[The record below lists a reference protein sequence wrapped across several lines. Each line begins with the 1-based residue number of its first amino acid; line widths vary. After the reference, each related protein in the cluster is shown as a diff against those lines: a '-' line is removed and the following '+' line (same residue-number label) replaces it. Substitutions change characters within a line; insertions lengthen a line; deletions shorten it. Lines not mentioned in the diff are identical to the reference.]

1 MSWLDFF
8 QITQDNCPFTFGRGI
23 NASLAPNEEQLF
35 NESYEAFERKEILNA
50 YELFFK
56 SLINYTNDKPNTNIV
71 LNRTDSQLN
80 FEMYQGLAKI
90 HGKVTQEHLY
100 AEINIIKTSQSSVAI
115 KRYLLERNYQLTYV
129 NYFSDETSIK
139 LKLYQDNITLSP
151 QKIFF
156 PLRELALN
164 GDYDKGHIKSEFK
177 DITLE
182 DTEHLQ
188 IVQEKELK
196 LKYKYLQKWIS
207 DLEKKVLTLPSN
219 DNTGIQSFLYLNLL
233 FKIDYLLSVKC
244 KIYHQLSKKV
254 FEYFGNEHST
264 VESKNEEL
272 KKYVLKLKSLRYEE
286 FKNNFYQAQYTFN
299 SIEKSSY
306 EDVVIFIN
314 ESQNKV
320 RWYKHNRYAQV
331 IPTIYNYIAF
341 YSLYNYGMNPLL
353 KELFHIL
360 VEVQNSS
367 YFEDIGCDTL
377 YNEKTQKFSKRAII
391 QRVKKTF
398 DKGLQKYKSL
408 SFSAEIL
415 NFSSMNEFCNSYLI
429 MLKNLNFEEV

>member
-8 QITQDNCPFTFGRGI
+8 QTTHDNCPFTFGRGI
-23 NASLAPNEEQLF
+23 NASLAPNEEHLF
-35 NESYEAFERKEILNA
+35 NKAYEAFERGDILNG

-56 SLINYTNDKPNTNIV
+56 SLINFTNKQSNNNI
-71 LNRTDSQLN
+71 LLHKKKDTLE
-80 FEMYQGLAKI
+80 FEIYQGLAKI
-90 HGKVTQEHLY
+90 TGVVTQENLY
-100 AEINIIKTSQSSVAI
+100 AEIDIIRTSLASVAI

-129 NYFSDETSIK
+129 NYFSDGDAIK

-164 GDYDKGHIKSEFK
+164 ADHDKEHITSEFNNVVLK
-177 DITLE
+177 DVGHLKQLPESELE
-182 DTEHLQ
+182 VKYEYLHIWID
-188 IVQEKELK
+188 ELE
-196 LKYKYLQKWIS
+196 Q
-207 DLEKKVLTLPSN
+207 KVLTLPSN
-219 DNTGIQSFLYLNLL
+219 DNTGMQSFLYLNLL

-244 KIYHQLSKKV
+244 KIYHKLSKKIL
-254 FEYFGNEHST
+254 EYFSNENST

-272 KKYVLKLKSLRYEE
+272 KKYVLELRALSFEE
-286 FKNNFYQAQYTFN
+286 FKNNFYKAHYTFN
-299 SIEKSSY
+299 PMEKSPY
-306 EDVVIFIN
+306 EDIVIFIN

-331 IPTIYNYIAF
+331 IPTIYSYITL
-341 YSLYNYGMNPLL
+341 YSLYNYGMNPIL

-367 YFEDIGCDTL
+367 FFEALGCDAL
-377 YNEKTQKFSKRAII
+377 YNHTTDKFSKRVILNRI
-391 QRVKKTF
+391 KKVF
-398 DKGLQKYKSL
+398 EMGRDKYKSL
-408 SFSAEIL
+408 KFPSEIL
-415 NFSSMNEFCNSYLI
+415 SFSSMNEFSNSYFI